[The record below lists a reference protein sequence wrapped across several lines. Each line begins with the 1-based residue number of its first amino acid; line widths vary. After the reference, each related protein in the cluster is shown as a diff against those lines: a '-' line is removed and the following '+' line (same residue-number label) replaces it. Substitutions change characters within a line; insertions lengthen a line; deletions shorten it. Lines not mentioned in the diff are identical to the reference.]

1 VFVTDPNPRISQ
13 AYEVS
18 NHSLSLLENPQ
29 MPDRQGWIERIS
41 MSHWNN
47 EDVLTGQAWR
57 HIKKFI

>member
-1 VFVTDPNPRISQ
+1 
-13 AYEVS
+13 
-18 NHSLSLLENPQ
+18 
-29 MPDRQGWIERIS
+29 MPDRQDWIERIS